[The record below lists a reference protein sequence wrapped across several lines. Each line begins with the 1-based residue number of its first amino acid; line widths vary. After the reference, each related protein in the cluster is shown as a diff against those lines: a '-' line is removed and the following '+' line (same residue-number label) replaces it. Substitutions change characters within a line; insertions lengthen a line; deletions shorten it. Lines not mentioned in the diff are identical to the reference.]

1 MDRVVEPA
9 YPPAGRLHGGGM
21 LRVSPGAP
29 VAALISIV
37 AFYFSGFAW
46 NFGLGMTYVLVP
58 LYARSLGFSGM
69 AIGALVSLPVLV
81 QIGLALVAGA
91 YTDRL
96 GGMRLA
102 VGSCLCMLGA
112 GIVFAVSGSMAGL
125 MVAQSL
131 FIVSRAF
138 YWPSTW
144 AMAADLPGD
153 QSKHFGRVNALASIG
168 QILGTVVAGVIV
180 EWFGYR
186 PGFWMFAAMGV
197 ASAASLAA
205 FKAPPLGHRPR
216 VPLLANYVVL
226 MKRRLMVYGILCAY
240 ISALPFSLSSSF
252 YPILLVEIGYTGDE
266 TGTLLALRGV
276 GAAAAGVVVGY
287 FVKRTDEVRW
297 PLLSAVVVGLS
308 ILLAAVFT
316 QPVPIAVFLLCVGL
330 GSSVM
335 TIYFQL
341 LMTESSSP
349 TERGSAMALGGLGWG
364 LSHFSTPLL
373 MGWMNDAIGV
383 IAAFQV
389 MGAIAVSWGALLYVA
404 YRWSRPRR
412 HHAVAG

>member
-1 MDRVVEPA
+1 
-9 YPPAGRLHGGGM
+9 M
-21 LRVSPGAP
+21 LRARLLPAP
-29 VAALISIV
+29 PPLGCRFELLAALSSIV

-58 LYARSLGFSGM
+58 LYARSLGFSGV
-69 AIGALVSLPVLV
+69 AIGTLVSLPVV
-81 QIGLALVAGA
+81 AQIGLSLVAGA

-96 GGMRLA
+96 GGLRLA
-102 VGSCLCMLGA
+102 VGSCLCMLAG
-112 GIVFAVSGSMAGL
+112 GIVFAVSGSMTGL
-125 MVAQSL
+125 MLAQSV
-131 FIVSRAF
+131 FMVSRAF

-168 QILGTVVAGVIV
+168 QIAGTVAAGVIV
-180 EWFGYR
+180 EWAGFR
-186 PGFWMFAAMGV
+186 LGFWVFTAMGA
-197 ASAASLAA
+197 ASAVSLLA
-205 FKAPPLGHRPR
+205 FKTPATGPRPR
-216 VPLLANYVVL
+216 VPLLANYVAL
-226 MKRRLMVYGILCAY
+226 MKRPLMYYGILCAY

-252 YPILLVEIGYTGDE
+252 YPILLVEVGYAGDE

-297 PLLSAVVVGLS
+297 PLMAALIVGLS

-373 MGWMNDAIGV
+373 MGWMNDAIGIV
-383 IAAFQV
+383 AAFQV
-389 MGAIAVSWGALLYVA
+389 MGAFAISWGALLYVA
-404 YRWSRPRR
+404 YRLTRPRR
-412 HHAVAG
+412 HHAVAS